1 MVFDSDFNTEKK
13 ITLSSTR
20 QNQQKIG
27 VPSELVRDFSVELI
41 SNGVVVEKSEIK
53 DNCQRLV
60 KLNFDSVICDTVK
73 VNFTKTW
80 GDLFVR
86 VFEIRVY

>member
-1 MVFDSDFNTEKK
+1 M
-13 ITLSSTR
+13 
-20 QNQQKIG
+20 
-27 VPSELVRDFSVELI
+27 PSELVRDFSIELI

-60 KLNFDSVICDTVK
+60 KLNFDSLICDTVK

-80 GDLFVR
+80 GDLCVR
-86 VFEIRVY
+86 VFEIRIY